1 MKNRYFT
8 VAVFLYIVLKYLNQM
23 IYIWHLL
30 NKTQLTMKKFKL
42 ISVFFAIIAA
52 LSFTG
57 CQNEELDQDL
67 LENVG
72 EEQPA
77 GPASFKVDF
86 GGQTYVATVA
96 AAQFA
101 GGSISITGVRG
112 TTGESI
118 LIVLPGNTTGTYNS
132 PVINY
137 LPSGTSTNT
146 YTNLNPA
153 SGNEPNG
160 QVVIT
165 NINTTS
171 RTISGTFNFTGY
183 FTDESQNLPP
193 VVFSSGSF
201 QNVPYTGDAPNPNPN
216 PGPTTK
222 FLKAKIDGTM
232 TNFVNVTV
240 FHLMDTYRIA
250 GTNTDNSLSISVP
263 DDITAG
269 TYELGENLDGV
280 TAGYI
285 PSFGADAY
293 YSLPGGS
300 ITITSVSNGWISG
313 TFNFTGED
321 FDGATVTV
329 TEGSFNAQLP

>member
-1 MKNRYFT
+1 
-8 VAVFLYIVLKYLNQM
+8 M

-30 NKTQLTMKKFKL
+30 NKTKLTMKKFKL
-42 ISVFFAIIAA
+42 ISSFFALIAA

-57 CQNEELDQDL
+57 CQTEALDSDL
-67 LENVG
+67 LENV
-72 EEQPA
+72 EVEQPA
-77 GPASFKVDF
+77 GPAVFKVDF
-86 GGQTYVATVA
+86 GGQTYVATA
-96 AAQFA
+96 ATAQFTGGGLSIA
-101 GGSISITGVRG
+101 GVGG

-118 LIVLPGNTTGTYNS
+118 LIVLPGNTTGTYNT
-132 PVINY
+132 PIINY
-137 LPSGTSTNT
+137 LPSATSTNT
-146 YTNLNPA
+146 YMNLNPA
-153 SGNEPNG
+153 SGSLPNG

-165 NINTTS
+165 NINTTAH
-171 RTISGTFNFTGY
+171 TISGTFNFTGY

-193 VVFSSGSF
+193 VIFTAGSF
-201 QNVPYTGDAPNPNPN
+201 QNVPYTGEAPNPNPNPN

-222 FLKAKIDGTM
+222 FLKAKVDGSQK
-232 TNFVNVTV
+232 NFANVNV
-240 FHLMDTYRIA
+240 FHLLDTYRIA

-280 TAGYI
+280 TAGYT
-285 PSFGADAY
+285 PSFGADPY
-293 YSLPGGS
+293 YSMPGGS

-313 TFNFTGED
+313 TFSFTGED